1 MEMVLLA
8 AYAVP
13 SINLFVPTYACF
25 FCFCDYIAR
34 AGWSCIARLCHQV
47 FITYWC
53 KGKGDR
59 VTNILDHLAIDE
71 KCLWISFSLIF
82 FKALL
87 EGESQVTAENQN
99 PCVFRFVR
107 SREVKMI
114 LFDMW
119 VSEILGAYC
128 YYTFYLCEELRLYVH
143 VFVCFK
149 R

>member
-25 FCFCDYIAR
+25 FCFCDYIAL

-82 FKALL
+82 FLSSFGRWKSGYSGKPEPLCVPVCKVQGSEDDTFWHVSFRNSLCLL
-87 EGESQVTAENQN
+87 LLHTSLMWRASSVCA
-99 PCVFRFVR
+99 CLRVF
-107 SREVKMI
+107 
-114 LFDMW
+114 
-119 VSEILGAYC
+119 
-128 YYTFYLCEELRLYVH
+128 
-143 VFVCFK
+143 
-149 R
+149 